1 MLCDCGQPSCFLPA
15 CASLY
20 IKHSSTVVFKSLTAS
35 DQLGSSHRHTH
46 LSATPVWTAAARF
59 LSSFSVVDWA
69 LKFTNVVIRPDYRL
83 YVCESLL
90 DEAKAVDN
98 FVQTEVTVLPGVH
111 GGVFSLEQRRE
122 KGGKIQIGEF
132 LNRPS
137 KIKMTF
143 DLLRMPRF

>member
-1 MLCDCGQPSCFLPA
+1 M
-15 CASLY
+15 
-20 IKHSSTVVFKSLTAS
+20 VFKSLTAS
-35 DQLGSSHRHTH
+35 DQPGSSHRNTH

-59 LSSFSVVDWA
+59 LSPFSVVDWA

-122 KGGKIQIGEF
+122 KGEKKF
-132 LNRPS
+132 KLVNFCLS
-137 KIKMTF
+137 KLAVKNQD
-143 DLLRMPRF
+143 DL

>member
-1 MLCDCGQPSCFLPA
+1 M
-15 CASLY
+15 
-20 IKHSSTVVFKSLTAS
+20 
-35 DQLGSSHRHTH
+35 
-46 LSATPVWTAAARF
+46 
-59 LSSFSVVDWA
+59 VDWA

-122 KGGKIQIGEF
+122 KGEKKF
-132 LNRPS
+132 RLVNFCLS
-137 KIKMTF
+137 KLAVKNQD
-143 DLLRMPRF
+143 DL

>member
-1 MLCDCGQPSCFLPA
+1 M
-15 CASLY
+15 
-20 IKHSSTVVFKSLTAS
+20 FKSLTAS
-35 DQLGSSHRHTH
+35 DQPGSSHRHTH

-59 LSSFSVVDWA
+59 LSPFSVVDWA

-132 LNRPS
+132 LNWPS